1 MSYLKSFTAGLI
13 RSPLLWGGAM
23 AFCFFALIHGGVIR
37 HAGTIR
43 YLAGHWVEYV
53 ETVMFTVGLSALA
66 LKWLQAKLVEVDAD
80 GYLPHRM
87 HEALD
92 LVVRTGSAEGLED
105 HLKYLSD
112 LDAAR
117 AGQSYG
123 LVRFV
128 IWAIPIMGF
137 LGTVIGITEAIA
149 NLSPTQLENITG
161 VVAGLG
167 VAFDTTATA
176 LTLSM
181 VLMLIQF
188 FVDRAEQRLLGAVD
202 SAAWIGLAGR
212 FQSVAADD
220 GTAVALAKLSEA
232 VSRSSEKL
240 LQAQEHSWRALE
252 EAASGSLSRA
262 VAASGQEL
270 RTALSDSLG
279 RKTIYGLFFLLGMLL
294 YAAVPAVGRTGSVPL
309 FCGVFCL
316 ILTMYGGGFAAIPAY
331 LADLFGPRF
340 VGAIH
345 GRLLTAWSVAG
356 VLGPVL
362 VNYVNEQ
369 QVRAGVPR
377 SAAYDR
383 TMILLAGLLAI
394 GFVCNL
400 LVRPVEMVSTE
411 AVGPA
416 AASSSPPASQATAT
430 KTRYAERGIGLLVS
444 LWLLVAVPLAW
455 GLWTTLQQAWA
466 LFG

>member
-1 MSYLKSFTAGLI
+1 MSYLKSFTTSLI
-13 RSPLLWGGAM
+13 RSPLLWGGAL
-23 AFCFFALIHGGVIR
+23 AFCFFALIHGGVIK

-66 LKWLQAKLVEVDAD
+66 LKWLDVRRQAAHVDEPLLDSIPTGGQQPDEATGLQAKLPETEDD
-80 GYLPHRM
+80 GYLIRRLR
-87 HEALD
+87 EALD

-149 NLSPTQLENITG
+149 NLSPTQLENISG

-176 LTLSM
+176 LALSM

-188 FVDRAEQRLLGAVD
+188 FVDRAEQRLLTRVD

-232 VSRSSEKL
+232 VSRSSEKR
-240 LQAQEHSWRALE
+240 AGSWRP
-252 EAASGSLSRA
+252 R
-262 VAASGQEL
+262 
-270 RTALSDSLG
+270 
-279 RKTIYGLFFLLGMLL
+279 
-294 YAAVPAVGRTGSVPL
+294 PA
-309 FCGVFCL
+309 
-316 ILTMYGGGFAAIPAY
+316 
-331 LADLFGPRF
+331 
-340 VGAIH
+340 
-345 GRLLTAWSVAG
+345 
-356 VLGPVL
+356 
-362 VNYVNEQ
+362 
-369 QVRAGVPR
+369 
-377 SAAYDR
+377 
-383 TMILLAGLLAI
+383 
-394 GFVCNL
+394 
-400 LVRPVEMVSTE
+400 
-411 AVGPA
+411 
-416 AASSSPPASQATAT
+416 
-430 KTRYAERGIGLLVS
+430 
-444 LWLLVAVPLAW
+444 
-455 GLWTTLQQAWA
+455 
-466 LFG
+466 

>member
-53 ETVMFTVGLSALA
+53 ETVMFTVGLSALV
-66 LKWLQAKLVEVDAD
+66 LKWLDVRRQAAEVGEPLLEAIPTGGQLPGEATGLQAKLVEVDAD

-220 GTAVALAKLSEA
+220 GTAVALAKLSE
-232 VSRSSEKL
+232 KL

-279 RKTIYGLFFLLGMLL
+279 SSLSQWSESLVRAQAHVTSQREDRWAKAADALTTAMEGFERHQQALADQTELLERVVDATRDVTDLERSLENNLSALTATGRFDETLATL
-294 YAAVPAVGRTGSVPL
+294 SAAV
-309 FCGVFCL
+309 
-316 ILTMYGGGFAAIPAY
+316 
-331 LADLFGPRF
+331 
-340 VGAIH
+340 
-345 GRLLTAWSVAG
+345 
-356 VLGPVL
+356 
-362 VNYVNEQ
+362 Q
-369 QVRAGVPR
+369 
-377 SAAYDR
+377 
-383 TMILLAGLLAI
+383 LLAGRAAD
-394 GFVCNL
+394 GAAEP
-400 LVRPVEMVSTE
+400 RRVELHALPRSRR
-411 AVGPA
+411 A
-416 AASSSPPASQATAT
+416 A
-430 KTRYAERGIGLLVS
+430 
-444 LWLLVAVPLAW
+444 
-455 GLWTTLQQAWA
+455 
-466 LFG
+466 

>member
-1 MSYLKSFTAGLI
+1 MSSIKSFTTSLI
-13 RSPLLWGGAM
+13 RSPLLWGGAL

-53 ETVMFTVGLSALA
+53 ETVMFTVGLSALV
-66 LKWLQAKLVEVDAD
+66 LKWLDVRRQAALVDEPLLEAIPAGGQQPDDATSLQTKLSESADGDD
-80 GYLPHRM
+80 GYLVRRLR
-87 HEALD
+87 EALD

-149 NLSPTQLENITG
+149 NLSPTQLENISG

-176 LTLSM
+176 LALSM
-181 VLMLIQF
+181 VLMLVQF

-212 FQSVAADD
+212 FQTVAADD

-279 RKTIYGLFFLLGMLL
+279 SSLSQWSESLVRAQAHVTSQREDRWARAAEALTAAMEGFERHQQALADQTELLERVVDATRDVTDLERSL
-294 YAAVPAVGRTGSVPL
+294 ENNLSALTATSRFDETLATLSAAVQL
-309 FCGVFCL
+309 L
-316 ILTMYGGGFAAIPAY
+316 AARA
-331 LADLFGPRF
+331 ADGAAEPRR
-340 VGAIH
+340 VELHA
-345 GRLLTAWSVAG
+345 L
-356 VLGPVL
+356 
-362 VNYVNEQ
+362 
-369 QVRAGVPR
+369 PR
-377 SAAYDR
+377 SRRAA
-383 TMILLAGLLAI
+383 
-394 GFVCNL
+394 
-400 LVRPVEMVSTE
+400 
-411 AVGPA
+411 
-416 AASSSPPASQATAT
+416 
-430 KTRYAERGIGLLVS
+430 
-444 LWLLVAVPLAW
+444 
-455 GLWTTLQQAWA
+455 
-466 LFG
+466 

>member
-1 MSYLKSFTAGLI
+1 VSSIKSFTASLI
-13 RSPLLWGGAM
+13 RSPLLWGGAL

-53 ETVMFTVGLSALA
+53 ETVMFTVGLSALV
-66 LKWLQAKLVEVDAD
+66 LKWLDVRRQAADVDEPLLDAIPTGGQLPDEATGLQAKLVEATDGED
-80 GYLPHRM
+80 GYLVRRLR
-87 HEALD
+87 EALD
-92 LVVRTGSAEGLED
+92 LVVRTGSADGLED

-149 NLSPTQLENITG
+149 NLSPTQLENISG

-176 LTLSM
+176 LALSM
-181 VLMLIQF
+181 VLMLVQF
-188 FVDRAEQRLLGAVD
+188 FVDRAEQRLLTRVD
-202 SAAWIGLAGR
+202 AAAWIGLAGR

-279 RKTIYGLFFLLGMLL
+279 SSLSQWSESLVRAQAHVTSQREDRWARAAEALTAAMEGFERHQQALADQTELLERVVDATRDVTDLERSLENNLSALTATGRFDETLATL
-294 YAAVPAVGRTGSVPL
+294 SAAVQL
-309 FCGVFCL
+309 L
-316 ILTMYGGGFAAIPAY
+316 AARA
-331 LADLFGPRF
+331 ADGAAEPRR
-340 VGAIH
+340 VELHA
-345 GRLLTAWSVAG
+345 L
-356 VLGPVL
+356 
-362 VNYVNEQ
+362 
-369 QVRAGVPR
+369 PR
-377 SAAYDR
+377 SRRAA
-383 TMILLAGLLAI
+383 
-394 GFVCNL
+394 
-400 LVRPVEMVSTE
+400 
-411 AVGPA
+411 
-416 AASSSPPASQATAT
+416 
-430 KTRYAERGIGLLVS
+430 
-444 LWLLVAVPLAW
+444 
-455 GLWTTLQQAWA
+455 
-466 LFG
+466 

>member
-1 MSYLKSFTAGLI
+1 MG
-13 RSPLLWGGAM
+13 
-23 AFCFFALIHGGVIR
+23 
-37 HAGTIR
+37 
-43 YLAGHWVEYV
+43 
-53 ETVMFTVGLSALA
+53 
-66 LKWLQAKLVEVDAD
+66 AD
-80 GYLPHRM
+80 GYLPRRI

-262 VAASGQEL
+262 ASGQEL

-279 RKTIYGLFFLLGMLL
+279 SSLSQWSESLVRAQAHVTSQREDRWAKAADALTTAMEGFERHQQALADQTELLERVVDATRDVTDLERSLENNLSALTATGRFDETLATL
-294 YAAVPAVGRTGSVPL
+294 SAAV
-309 FCGVFCL
+309 
-316 ILTMYGGGFAAIPAY
+316 
-331 LADLFGPRF
+331 
-340 VGAIH
+340 
-345 GRLLTAWSVAG
+345 
-356 VLGPVL
+356 
-362 VNYVNEQ
+362 Q
-369 QVRAGVPR
+369 
-377 SAAYDR
+377 
-383 TMILLAGLLAI
+383 LLAGRAAD
-394 GFVCNL
+394 GAAEP
-400 LVRPVEMVSTE
+400 RRVELHALPRSRR
-411 AVGPA
+411 A
-416 AASSSPPASQATAT
+416 A
-430 KTRYAERGIGLLVS
+430 
-444 LWLLVAVPLAW
+444 
-455 GLWTTLQQAWA
+455 
-466 LFG
+466 